1 MRSTRDLAVRI
12 IEQHRRAVSGELRS
26 ALAAFRDPI
35 VDSPRERDV
44 QWAAG
49 GTDQRRDFLSGLW
62 ETALAEVVEL
72 WRVADE
78 HTAGLAV
85 LLGHNELL
93 PIPML
98 SLGRSIQEA
107 LLEVCWAVDPVIDPS
122 TRTSRWAALALRTIQ
137 GNAGPLSQMPNGAV
151 KLADVR
157 TAMSQM
163 HALLDG
169 EQFDLRFD
177 KTGEFVTSIAYEGSA
192 RAALKINITDAA
204 AAYMP
209 GSEHMWSLGSGA
221 THSRNWF
228 TGGLEGPNDLLYIM
242 IVAPLLD
249 FADAVIDLTHGFVG
263 LPTADFHNR
272 AHLRRTA
279 LFQRRPDHGRSLMQA
294 SYSDYATVR
303 EAGL

>member
-1 MRSTRDLAVRI
+1 MRI
-12 IEQHRRAVSGELRS
+12 IEQHRRAVGDELRA
-26 ALAAFRDPI
+26 ALAAFRDP
-35 VDSPRERDV
+35 VEDSPRRHELH
-44 QWAAG
+44 WAAG
-49 GTDQRRDFLSGLW
+49 GTAHRREFLSELW
-62 ETALAEVVEL
+62 EAALAEVVEL

-78 HTAGLAV
+78 HTAGLAA

-107 LLEVCWAVDPVIDPS
+107 LLEVCWAVDPAINPS
-122 TRTSRWAALALRTIQ
+122 ARTSRWAALVLRTVQ
-137 GNAGPLSQMPNGAV
+137 GNAGPLAQIPNGAT

-157 TAMSQM
+157 DAMSQM

-177 KTGEFVTSIAYEGSA
+177 KAGQFVTSIAYEDSA

-204 AAYMP
+204 TTYMP

-228 TGGLEGPNDLLYIM
+228 TVGLEGPNDLFYIM

-249 FADAVIDLTHGFVG
+249 FTDAAIDLTHGLVG

-272 AHLRRTA
+272 AHLRRTT
-279 LFQRRPDHGRSLMQA
+279 LLQRKPDHGRSPMQA
-294 SYSDYATVR
+294 SYSDYATAR